1 MKYVI
6 REMKPSEYSLLDD
19 FLYDAIFQREDEELV
34 PKTII
39 KKPELQVYISDFGK
53 KKDDFCLIA
62 EAEEKPIGAVWTRV
76 ISGYGHLDE
85 RTPEFAISVWKK
97 YRGMGIGTELMR
109 KMCDL
114 LKKKGYK
121 KASLAVQ
128 KDNYSFKLYQKVGFN
143 IVKENQQEFIM
154 AKELNEENK

>member
-1 MKYVI
+1 
-6 REMKPSEYSLLDD
+6 
-19 FLYDAIFQREDEELV
+19 
-34 PKTII
+34 
-39 KKPELQVYISDFGK
+39 
-53 KKDDFCLIA
+53 
-62 EAEEKPIGAVWTRV
+62 
-76 ISGYGHLDE
+76 
-85 RTPEFAISVWKK
+85 
-97 YRGMGIGTELMR
+97 MR

-128 KDNYSFKLYQKVGFN
+128 KDNYAFKLYQKVGFN